1 MVEKVLQLN
10 REKTLF
16 WTLLGAFFLCAGLHF
31 YFINATVRSTVA
43 LQNLETRASQLSLVI
58 GSEEFQ
64 YINSRNSIT
73 MELASSLGFKETNV
87 KNYIS
92 RNPSSNPVAFLSR

>member
-10 REKTLF
+10 KEKTLF
-16 WTLLGAFFLCAGLHF
+16 WTLVGIFLLSAGLYF
-31 YFINATVRSTVA
+31 YFINTITRNTVA
-43 LQNLETRASQLSLVI
+43 LQNLENESTQLTLTI

-64 YINSRNSIT
+64 YIALRNSIT
-73 MELASSLGFKETNV
+73 LDLAYSLGFKEAGV

-92 RNPSSNPVAFLSR
+92 RNPSSVTVAFLSR

>member
-16 WTLLGAFFLCAGLHF
+16 WTLLGTFFLCVGLYF

-43 LQNLETRASQLSLVI
+43 LEGLETRASQLSLAI

-73 MELASSLGFKETNV
+73 IELASSLGFREVNA
-87 KNYIS
+87 KNYVS
-92 RNPSSNPVAFLSR
+92 RNPSSSPVAFLSR